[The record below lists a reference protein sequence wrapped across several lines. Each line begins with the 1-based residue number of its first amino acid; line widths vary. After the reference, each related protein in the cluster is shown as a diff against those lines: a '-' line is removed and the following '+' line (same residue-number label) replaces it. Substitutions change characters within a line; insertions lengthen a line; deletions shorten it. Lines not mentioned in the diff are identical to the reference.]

1 MIDIGHLGAAPDA
14 IETDFDAALIRTH
27 AGSNWAASLMK
38 LLIMAFRQADTD
50 RERAKALIAEGLSL
64 LRVRIERSSFD
75 SATRNIN
82 CRVTDRPQTGRS
94 AAGSEHVKS
103 TLLTL
108 ASEALREAHVDL
120 AHVDRISTMGR
131 LTASVAHEVKQPIAT
146 IVTNAQAARH
156 FLDHRP
162 PDLEEVRQALDC
174 IVKDAYRAGD
184 VINRICGLFK
194 KAPLKKERVEI
205 NGAIRDVLE
214 LTRGEA
220 TKNGVSV
227 LTQFAEPSPA
237 VQADRVQL
245 QQVILNLIINAVEA
259 MSSMREGARELLIC
273 TDKAESNG
281 VLVAV
286 RDSGPGLTP
295 ETLEHVFEASYT
307 TKASG
312 LGLGLWI
319 CRSIVEAHGG
329 RLWATANGACGGLF
343 QFILP
348 NAEKELMNAPH
359 ARYQT
364 EEPHECT
371 ALNASYQLGCQ
382 SNERLH
388 QPEPQQTPTS
398 PIAKSLSAR
407 EGDVPTLMAEGLSNK
422 RFARKLGIAPDP
434 VESYENKS
442 TARLANSPSPKVR
455 FEPDA
460 DARSGLRVFLPVRSV
475 PGCDD
480 QQRPLRRWR

>member
-1 MIDIGHLGAAPDA
+1 M
-14 IETDFDAALIRTH
+14 
-27 AGSNWAASLMK
+27 
-38 LLIMAFRQADTD
+38 
-50 RERAKALIAEGLSL
+50 
-64 LRVRIERSSFD
+64 
-75 SATRNIN
+75 
-82 CRVTDRPQTGRS
+82 
-94 AAGSEHVKS
+94 
-103 TLLTL
+103 
-108 ASEALREAHVDL
+108 
-120 AHVDRISTMGR
+120 
-131 LTASVAHEVKQPIAT
+131 
-146 IVTNAQAARH
+146 
-156 FLDHRP
+156 
-162 PDLEEVRQALDC
+162 
-174 IVKDAYRAGD
+174 
-184 VINRICGLFK
+184 
-194 KAPLKKERVEI
+194 
-205 NGAIRDVLE
+205 
-214 LTRGEA
+214 
-220 TKNGVSV
+220 
-227 LTQFAEPSPA
+227 
-237 VQADRVQL
+237 
-245 QQVILNLIINAVEA
+245 
-259 MSSMREGARELLIC
+259 
-273 TDKAESNG
+273 
-281 VLVAV
+281 AV

-307 TKASG
+307 TKTSG

-371 ALNASYQLGCQ
+371 AINASYQLGCQ
-382 SNERLH
+382 SNKRLH
-388 QPEPQQTPTS
+388 QSEPQQTPTS

-407 EGDVPTLMAEGLSNK
+407 EGDIPTLMSEGLSNK
-422 RFARKLGIAPDP
+422 KFARKVGIAPDP

-480 QQRPLRRWR
+480 QQRPLRRRR